1 MKDLSVEKIGKE
13 WQNLSWAN
21 GWTSESVEQKIYD
34 ECIKRGYKFV
44 ETYHNPRGYTGY
56 ECEEAMVSFEVDS
69 SD

>member
-1 MKDLSVEKIGKE
+1 MKDLSVDKIGKE

-21 GWTSESVEQKIYD
+21 GWTKESVEQKIYD

-44 ETYHNPRGYTGY
+44 ETYHDPHGYTGY
-56 ECEEAMVSFEVDS
+56 CCEEAMVSFEVDS

>member
-1 MKDLSVEKIGKE
+1 MKDLSIEKIGKE

-21 GWTSESVEQKIYD
+21 GWTSESIEQKIYD

-44 ETYHNPRGYTGY
+44 VTSHSPRGYTDY
-56 ECEEAMVSFEVDS
+56 ECKEAMVSYSVDS